1 MKNMSNKLYEESS
14 IQAIANAIRSKNGS
28 SDTYTVSQM
37 STAIDNIP
45 SGGSIPAY
53 PLNNGKNNIWVV
65 IDTPNQSVEITVE
78 TNGDS
83 VNWGDGTTNTNT
95 THTYSDVGIYCITAN
110 SLASVTDNIVLYAEY
125 NNNVTLPSYQN
136 LTIKKA
142 ALNNSS
148 LTDISASQFRT
159 SALKEISMP
168 YVTTIG
174 AYAFNNCISLTSIDL
189 SGVTTI
195 GDYAFYF
202 CQSLNNLVI
211 PSSVT
216 TIGKEAFSGSTASG
230 ALSITSLTLPSTIT
244 SIGQQAFGHN
254 KFLTTVVI
262 NCNIPTNINSVFRG
276 CTALQTVTV
285 GANVTALG
293 NTTFMSV
300 NSTYVIHLQGT
311 TPPSLGG
318 LSSTPAAIYV
328 PAESVDTYKAASGWS
343 TYASVIQAEPVGE

>member
-1 MKNMSNKLYEESS
+1 MGLKLYNESD
-14 IQAIANAIRSKNGS
+14 IQNIATSIRSKNGS
-28 SDTYTVSQM
+28 QSTYTVSQM

-45 SGGSIPAY
+45 SGSSIPSY
-53 PLNNGKNNIWVV
+53 PLNNGKNNIWIV
-65 IDTPNQSVEITVE
+65 IDTVNQSVEVTVE
-78 TNGDS
+78 TSGDS

-95 THTYSDVGIYCITAN
+95 THTYSDVGIYCISAN
-110 SLASVTDNIVLYAEY
+110 SLASVTNNKLVLYAEY
-125 NNNVTLPSYQN
+125 NNNITLPSYQYS
-136 LTIKKA
+136 TVKKA
-142 ALNNSS
+142 KLNNSS
-148 LTDISASQFRT
+148 LTSISARLFDYSRT
-159 SALKEISMP
+159 LKEISMP
-168 YVTTIG
+168 YVTTIDT
-174 AYAFNNCISLTSIDL
+174 YAFNCCTSLSSVDL

-216 TIGKEAFSGSTASG
+216 TIGKEAFSGGTGSG
-230 ALSITSLTLPSTIT
+230 ALSITSLTLPSTII

-262 NCNIPTNINSVFRG
+262 NCNIPTNIGSVFRG

-293 NTTFMSV
+293 NATFMSV

-311 TPPSLGG
+311 TPPSLGTSK

-328 PAESVDTYKAASGWS
+328 PASAVETYQNDSYWS
-343 TYASVIQAEPVGE
+343 TYSSIIQAEPS